1 MDGRQLKR
9 KQLWSLFSSCEIPNN
24 FPKIPQVNKMFGG
37 AEIKKL
43 IHNLPELESQGDE
56 DDHIKLIGKLENH
69 FLAKKEKEDIIKW

>member
-1 MDGRQLKR
+1 
-9 KQLWSLFSSCEIPNN
+9 
-24 FPKIPQVNKMFGG
+24 MFGG